1 MRRAVA
7 AVLIGT
13 GLALVLVAVLGAV
26 VLGPRGEWRA
36 QGTVSQGAG
45 AVVVRP
51 SLAAVLGPRVAL
63 RVEASDPAARLFLGR
78 ARPDD
83 ARALAAGVPSAEV
96 AGLQGPR
103 GLDVRSVG
111 GGASAPLPAPAGL
124 DLWRQTA
131 EGTGSASIAWSPSP
145 GAESFV
151 VTRADGAAL
160 PSLHLT
166 MTWRDDSWRLL
177 PLGVLAGGGAL
188 MVAGLL
194 LRRAPRSTRRT
205 RRTSS
210 TRPTRRT
217 DPAQPTD
224 TAQPTDP
231 TRPTDRTQSTPWRE
245 PAR

>member
-7 AVLIGT
+7 AVLTGT
-13 GLALVLVAVLGAV
+13 GLALVLVAFLGAV

-36 QGTVSQGAG
+36 QGRVPQGAR
-45 AVVVRP
+45 AVVVPP

-63 RVEASDPAARLFLGR
+63 RVEASDPAARLFVGR

-103 GLDVRSVG
+103 GLEVRSVG
-111 GGASAPLPAPAGL
+111 GAASAPLPAPAGL

-131 EGTGSASIAWSPSP
+131 EGTGSARLAWSPSP

-194 LRRAPRSTRRT
+194 LRRSPRSTRRA

-210 TRPTRRT
+210 TRPAPRT
-217 DPAQPTD
+217 GPAQP
-224 TAQPTDP
+224 AQPADPIRPTAAPEP
-231 TRPTDRTQSTPWRE
+231 TR
-245 PAR
+245 